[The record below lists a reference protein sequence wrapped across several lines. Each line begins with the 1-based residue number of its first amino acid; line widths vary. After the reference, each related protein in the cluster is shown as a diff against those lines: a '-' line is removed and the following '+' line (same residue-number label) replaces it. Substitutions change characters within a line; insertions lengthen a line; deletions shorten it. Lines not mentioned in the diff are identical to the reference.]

1 MRRLISGLPLGGFEA
16 VVMDVVTSGMQH
28 RIEKA
33 IGEPMADHL
42 SEKAARTAS
51 LRRRAIE
58 AELRC
63 TRLDRA
69 LDR

>member
-1 MRRLISGLPLGGFEA
+1 MKNYRLDCETLVL
-16 VVMDVVTSGMQH
+16 DVVTSGMQR

-63 TRLDRA
+63 MRLDRA